1 MEVIDI
7 KIVVEII
14 VKYEIFSRENVQ
26 RKGKG
31 QKQNLG
37 STSLKDSFEKKF
49 HGYWEDRWLE
59 TLLSF
64 LGLPSFLGHSSN
76 DSHYGLSLQNHSV
89 GSGGQGMLSG
99 STQERQ
105 Y

>member
-1 MEVIDI
+1 MYFVHEIIGQKIRKDLVGQGFLGLKIQIMEVIDI

-49 HGYWEDRWLE
+49 HGY
-59 TLLSF
+59 
-64 LGLPSFLGHSSN
+64 
-76 DSHYGLSLQNHSV
+76 
-89 GSGGQGMLSG
+89 
-99 STQERQ
+99 
-105 Y
+105 